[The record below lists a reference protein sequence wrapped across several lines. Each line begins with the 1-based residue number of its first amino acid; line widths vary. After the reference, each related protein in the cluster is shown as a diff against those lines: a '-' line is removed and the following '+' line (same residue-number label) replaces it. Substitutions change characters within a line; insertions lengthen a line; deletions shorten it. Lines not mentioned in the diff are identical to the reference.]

1 MDSHQYI
8 LILAGGSGQ
17 RFWPLSR
24 DHRPK
29 QLLPLFGGHSLLE
42 DAVKRLDGLVPFERI
57 IVLTNQ
63 QQEPGVRALLPAL
76 PHDNIIAE
84 PEKRD
89 TAAAIAL
96 GAAVIAARDPQAI
109 IAVLPSDHVILNVSG
124 FQRVLVKAWQTAA
137 SEAAIV
143 TIGIRPTWPS
153 PAYGYIERGG
163 ALTASSE
170 DEKEPAVFEVKRF
183 CEKPSPEVAQTFLD
197 AGTFCW
203 NAGMFVVSV
212 PTLVGEFDRQAPEF
226 AAFIRGAAERADP
239 VEGFA
244 ALPKKSFDYA
254 VMENAARVLNIEALF
269 DWDDVGSWS
278 TYAEYLPVDHQ
289 GNRFSTEHLT
299 AKAEGNV
306 VVGRTPQHIALLG
319 VKDLIIV
326 VTDDAVLVA
335 TKDRAEHLRGLVD
348 ALPKALR

>member
-1 MDSHQYI
+1 MDSHRYV
-8 LILAGGSGQ
+8 LVLAGGSGQ

-29 QLLPLFGGHSLLE
+29 QVLPLFGGQSLLE
-42 DAVKRLDGLVPFERI
+42 EAVKRLDGLVPPERI

-63 QQEPGVRALLPAL
+63 QQAAGVRALLPAL
-76 PHDNIIAE
+76 PDANIIAE

-96 GAAVIAARDPQAI
+96 GAAVIAARDPQAV
-109 IAVLPSDHVILNVSG
+109 IAVLPSDHVIVNVGG
-124 FQRVLVKAWQTAA
+124 FQKVLIKAWQTAS

-143 TIGIRPTWPS
+143 TIGIKPTWPS
-153 PAYGYIERGG
+153 PSYGYIERAE
-163 ALTASSE
+163 ALPGNH
-170 DEKEPAVFEVKRF
+170 EPAVYAVKRF
-183 CEKPSPEVAQTFLD
+183 CEKPTREVAQTFLD

-212 PTLVGEFDRQAPEF
+212 PTLTGEFERQAPEF
-226 AAFIRGAAERADP
+226 ASFIRSASMRTD
-239 VEGFA
+239 VLDGFTT
-244 ALPKKSFDYA
+244 LPKKSFDYV

-289 GNRFSTEHLT
+289 GNRSSTPHLT
-299 AKAEGNV
+299 AHAQGNV
-306 VVGRTPQHIALLG
+306 IVGQTPQHIALLG
-319 VKDLIIV
+319 VTDLIIV
-326 VTDDAVLVA
+326 VTDDAVLV
-335 TKDRAEHLRGLVD
+335 TSKDRAEQLRGLVE
-348 ALPKALR
+348 ALPSSLR